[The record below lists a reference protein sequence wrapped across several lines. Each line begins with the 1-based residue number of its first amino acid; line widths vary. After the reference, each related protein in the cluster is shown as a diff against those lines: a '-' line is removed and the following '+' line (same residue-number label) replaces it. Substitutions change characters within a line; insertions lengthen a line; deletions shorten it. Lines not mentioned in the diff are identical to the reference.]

1 MRLKRSY
8 PFGVL
13 LAMLA
18 FLPSLQGQTTLDKVP
33 THGTINILIGSKY
46 GLVAETDSMLS
57 NGKQSPNPG
66 QKLFK
71 IDDKTICTIADF
83 YSDPGPE
90 VLGNSKSNPLATNI
104 PGIFA
109 SYMHSLQSQKV
120 VRFDTKVK
128 WLTDDVIFN
137 LQLLADVEELSG
149 SIPNPHG
156 STLTVAGY
164 DDGNLAVQRV
174 RVKPIRTNQGIV
186 FEGYQEPKVVLGP
199 RLTYFT
205 AGMDDVAQD
214 MLSNSDSH
222 HNYGSAEMTSLRK
235 QLSLID
241 GASDELSRIEAAE
254 NKIVDETATFHSI
267 EVGGARQVAVLAGGG
282 LIKFQEPVLPLSQA
296 RRVVITLRGG
306 KEIGDRY
313 MPYAFEAIGY
323 NVNTLVV
330 DFDHY
335 SDHSIQRL
343 DNRIFAHSFFIDTVF
358 IYQGYGLAVLDASNV
373 LIDCTLILGP
383 KVSDDDAFVVSLKR
397 RYPDLRVQREQ

>member
-13 LAMLA
+13 LAMLT

-90 VLGNSKSNPLATNI
+90 VLGNSKSYPLATTI

-128 WLTDDVIFN
+128 WLTDDLIFN

-174 RVKPIRTNQGIV
+174 YVKWTRTDQGIV
-186 FEGYQEPKVVLGP
+186 FEGRPKPKVVLGS
-199 RLTYFT
+199 RLEYFT
-205 AGMDDVAQD
+205 AGMEDVAQD
-214 MLSNSDSH
+214 MLANSRSY
-222 HNYGSAEMTSLRK
+222 HNYGSPELTYLHDQLRPKGRAFSSLDK
-235 QLSLID
+235 
-241 GASDELSRIEAAE
+241 IEAAE

-282 LIKFQEPVLPLSQA
+282 VVKFEEPVLPPGQA
-296 RRVVITLRGG
+296 RRIVNTRHGG
-306 KEIGDRY
+306 IEVGKRD
-313 MPYAFEAIGY
+313 MPYAPEQFQTSP
-323 NVNTLVV
+323 NVLVV
-330 DFDHY
+330 TFDFY
-335 SDHSIQRL
+335 SDHAIQRL
-343 DNRIFAHSFFIDTVF
+343 DNRIFARSSFKNTVF
-358 IYQGYGLAVLDASNV
+358 TYQGYGLAVLDASDA

-383 KVSDDDAFVVSLKR
+383 NVSNDDAFVVSLKR
-397 RYPDLRVQREQ
+397 RYPDLRVQRGQ